1 VSVSN
6 RLKCWYTMAMPSARA
21 SAGEAICTGV
31 PFQRIS
37 PSSGRTAP

>member
-1 VSVSN
+1 M
-6 RLKCWYTMAMPSARA
+6 LMPRARA
-21 SAGEAICTGV
+21 AAGEAIYTAC